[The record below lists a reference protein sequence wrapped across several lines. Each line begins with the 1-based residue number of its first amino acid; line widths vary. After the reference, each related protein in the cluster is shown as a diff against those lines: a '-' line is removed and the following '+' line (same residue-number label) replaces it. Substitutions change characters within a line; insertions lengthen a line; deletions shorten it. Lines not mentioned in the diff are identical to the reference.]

1 MDLGLTGA
9 VALVTGG
16 GSGIGRAVCLQLAA
30 EGAAVAVVDRDE
42 AAARS
47 AAEVVVA
54 AGGRAAAFV
63 ADVADG
69 VAVRAAVDAAA
80 ERFGGLDHLVLCA
93 GVSGGLGKT
102 VDAVSEAEWDAIFA
116 VNVKGQWLPV
126 AAALPYLRRSARA
139 SIAIVASDSS
149 LVASPG
155 HLAYCASKGAVL
167 MLTKALAVDLRADGI
182 RVNCVCPSVVDTP
195 MVHSDM
201 AVSGGWA
208 ADAGFPVHTP
218 EDIARYLVL
227 LASPVTGTV
236 NGHPLV
242 ADFGYLAQS
251 GFPA

>member
-30 EGAAVAVVDRDE
+30 EGAAVAVVDWDE